1 MGEARGQE
9 GVRGL
14 RGARWRRQRWCH
26 QGHDRKGQPARF
38 PRRCHGRPDGAREV
52 ANVCSAIP
60 AASSFRRGDRDL
72 RPQSWYNRA
81 GVERVMGFCTE
92 DDAKRFLSIVPSVE
106 KAIVESGIVLLKL
119 TSALFVSLVN
129 VAAITLFLSL

>member
-1 MGEARGQE
+1 
-9 GVRGL
+9 
-14 RGARWRRQRWCH
+14 
-26 QGHDRKGQPARF
+26 
-38 PRRCHGRPDGAREV
+38 
-52 ANVCSAIP
+52 
-60 AASSFRRGDRDL
+60 
-72 RPQSWYNRA
+72 
-81 GVERVMGFCTE
+81 MGFCTE